1 MNPSRVWQKRLRNS
15 RLFGALAI
23 SSGLFIY
30 SVVWAVPSTLA
41 KPLFDQ
47 ALNANEKNARA
58 PYQRLDFQVRGAS
71 CVTCIRRVA
80 KALRHMR
87 GVIKADI
94 SIYYPYWAV
103 VVLDKSKADE
113 MKVVETV
120 RKEKGVD
127 VNRLEKQD
135 LNEIPQLIVPKQDNL
150 PQRRL

>member
-1 MNPSRVWQKRLRNS
+1 M
-15 RLFGALAI
+15 
-23 SSGLFIY
+23 
-30 SVVWAVPSTLA
+30 PSTLA